1 MAPAGVIDALTLPAR
16 REATEPPE
24 ARGLRRDEVRL
35 LVSHV
40 DTDSVAHSRFR
51 DCRSGWPRAI
61 FWSSTPAAR

>member
-40 DTDSVAHSRFR
+40 DTDSVLIRGSES
-51 DCRSGWPRAI
+51 CRSGWPRAI